1 MPSIVYGLIGG
12 ILIGLSAI
20 ALMAFNGR
28 IAGISGVLGGMAD
41 ARGEEFSWRLSMIG
55 GLLVGGAIMFMVLPG
70 SFAAPPE
77 DLSIGAIVLA
87 GLLVGFGTR
96 LGSGCTSGHG
106 ICGLSRLSSRSFVA
120 VLTFMATAAITVAI
134 VH

>member
-12 ILIGLSAI
+12 IMIGLSAI
-20 ALMAFNGR
+20 LLMAFNGR
-28 IAGISGVLGGMAD
+28 IAGISGVLGGMLE
-41 ARGEEFSWRLSMIG
+41 ARGEELTWRLTMIL
-55 GLLVGGAIMFMVLPG
+55 GLIAGGAIMFVIAPDSFGVPPADLPILG
-70 SFAAPPE
+70 
-77 DLSIGAIVLA
+77 IVAA

-106 ICGLSRLSSRSFVA
+106 ICGLSRFSVRSFVA
-120 VLTFMATAAITVAI
+120 VGVFMATAVLTVAI